1 MPMNRSLYPSN
12 WKWIALAVKE
22 DADWR
27 CEWCGRPCRMPQ
39 EPVEDLVKRLD
50 GSKTDR
56 GWLKQLFET
65 VWSEEFGEVTVP
77 KLGRFVLTV
86 AHLNHIPSDCSPEN
100 LKALCAPCHC
110 RYDMQQMATKKRV
123 KRELLG
129 QLTLPV
135 R

>member
-1 MPMNRSLYPSN
+1 MDRSLYPKD
-12 WKWIALAVKE
+12 WKWIALKVKE
-22 DADWR
+22 DADW
-27 CEWCGRPCRMPQ
+27 CCQECGRPCKTPDEEWWQFADRALRGKQNKRWMSEYLEQ
-39 EPVEDLVKRLD
+39 VE
-50 GSKTDR
+50 T
-56 GWLKQLFET
+56 
-65 VWSEEFGEVTVP
+65 EEFGLMLKAKP
-77 KLGRFVLTV
+77 GRFVLTV